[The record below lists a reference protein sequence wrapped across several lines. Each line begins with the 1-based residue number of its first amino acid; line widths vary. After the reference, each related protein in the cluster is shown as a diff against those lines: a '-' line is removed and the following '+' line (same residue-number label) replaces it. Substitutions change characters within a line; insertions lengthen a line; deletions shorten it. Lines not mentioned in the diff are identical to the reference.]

1 MGTGEVGGSC
11 QEGKRVTVGCAV
23 SSGWSPEMRSDCG

>member
-1 MGTGEVGGSC
+1 MGTGEVGGGGC

-23 SSGWSPEMRSDCG
+23 SSGWSAEMRSD